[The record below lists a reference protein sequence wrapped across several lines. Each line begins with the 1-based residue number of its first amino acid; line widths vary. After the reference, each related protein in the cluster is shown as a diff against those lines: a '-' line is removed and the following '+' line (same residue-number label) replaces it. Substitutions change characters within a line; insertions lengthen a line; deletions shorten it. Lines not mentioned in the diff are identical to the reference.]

1 MARLF
6 SIRPAWSLRG
16 RKFLG
21 IRGWT
26 GKPSHPP
33 LTDFPIVCYVLAALF
48 DVISWILGPNNTGKF
63 TGRDFTQAATF
74 VLAVGFLV
82 SIGTATTGFWDWW
95 KGVPRD
101 RSGVIGKAK
110 HTQVW
115 RTANWHMTVMLTT
128 TVVVIVDLL
137 VRWGDFTADPYTAS
151 STTVTILSIIAAAL
165 VTFGA
170 GYGGEMVFDYQFNV
184 EPLNRSTVWD
194 ETEVDQF
201 PGDRSKPK
209 TEPTDTPSAP

>member
-63 TGRDFTQAATF
+63 TGRDFKQAATLVLVIGF
-74 VLAVGFLV
+74 VV
-82 SIGTATTGFWDWW
+82 SLGTALTGFWDWW

-101 RSGVIGKAK
+101 RSGIIGKAK

-128 TVVVIVDLL
+128 TAIVLIDLI
-137 VRWGDFTADPYTAS
+137 VRWGDVTADPYTAS
-151 STTVTILSIIAAAL
+151 STAVTVLSIIAAAL
-165 VTFGA
+165 VMFGA

-184 EPLNRSTVWD
+184 EPLTRSTVWD
-194 ETEVDQF
+194 ETEVDQL
-201 PGDRSKPK
+201 PGDQKKPK
-209 TEPTDTPSAP
+209 PEPTDTTAPS